1 MGFRKSASASPRDH
15 YQDITNQIVEALEA
29 GIIPWRREWDQGAC
43 GVPVNLTTGKAY
55 RGINHLVLGLAQAVR
70 FKDDP
75 RWCSYRQAQA
85 KGWQVRKGER
95 GTMIVFYKRIEKRD
109 QADAGD
115 EPNFYQLL
123 KCSTVFHASQIEG
136 IPEYV
141 RSELGAVAWQRP
153 DALDII
159 MTNSK
164 AVIRT
169 GGAQAFYSPSTDHI
183 QLPPLES
190 FTSAEGFAHVAV
202 HEMGHWAYAKP
213 RLDLSKNGAF
223 GSASYAAEELRVDI
237 AASMVC
243 SAIGIGTDIGNTAA
257 YVQNWLQRLK
267 DDKREIFRAAAD
279 AQRIAD
285 FILNFHPEY
294 RAHLAASSEE
304 IGGDAGDDQ
313 PRRAASELAEA
324 A

>member
-1 MGFRKSASASPRDH
+1 MGFRKSASVSQRDH

-43 GVPVNLTTGKAY
+43 CVPMNVTTGKAY

-95 GTMIVFYKRIEKRD
+95 GTMIVFFKRIEKRD
-109 QADAGD
+109 QAQGGD
-115 EPNFYQLL
+115 EPSFYQLL

-136 IPEYV
+136 IPDYV
-141 RSELGAVAWQRP
+141 RPELGEVAWQRP

-159 MTNSK
+159 MANSK

-169 GGAQAFYSPSTDHI
+169 GGAQAFYSPATDHI
-183 QLPPLES
+183 QLPPIGA
-190 FTSAEGFAHVAV
+190 FNSAEGFAHVAV
-202 HEMGHWAYAKP
+202 HEMGHWAFAKP

-243 SAIGIGTDIGNTAA
+243 STIGIGTDIENTAA

-285 FILNFHPEY
+285 YLLNFHPEY
-294 RAHLAASSEE
+294 RAHLAA
-304 IGGDAGDDQ
+304 GDAGTSPDADDDQ
-313 PRRAASELAEA
+313 HELAEA

>member
-1 MGFRKSASASPRDH
+1 MGFRKSASVSQRDH

-29 GIIPWRREWDQGAC
+29 GIIPWRREWNQGAC
-43 GVPVNLTTGKAY
+43 GVPMNVTTGKAY

-95 GTMIVFYKRIEKRD
+95 GTMIVFFKRIQKRD
-109 QADAGD
+109 QAEAGD
-115 EPNFYQLL
+115 EPSFYQLL
-123 KCSTVFHASQIEG
+123 KCSTIFHASQIEG
-136 IPEYV
+136 VPEYV
-141 RSELGAVAWQRP
+141 RSALGAVAWQRP

-159 MTNSK
+159 MVNSK

-169 GGAQAFYSPSTDHI
+169 GGAQAFYSPATDHI
-183 QLPPLES
+183 QLPPIEA
-190 FTSAEGFAHVAV
+190 FNNAEGFAHVAV
-202 HEMGHWAYAKP
+202 HEMGHWAFAKP

-223 GSASYAAEELRVDI
+223 GSAFYAAEELRVDI

-243 SAIGIGTDIGNTAA
+243 STIGIGTDIENTAA

-285 FILNFHPEY
+285 YLLNFHPEY
-294 RAHLAASSEE
+294 RAHLAAAEADT
-304 IGGDAGDDQ
+304 GQDAGEDQ
-313 PRRAASELAEA
+313 QELAEA